1 MKNSFDDRQLE
12 LAAKNI
18 VAGIAQES
26 YIAPAENN
34 NDNTVSIKLA
44 KAKAGARRSINRTV
58 RICAVAA
65 VLMVGLV
72 CALFMGAEN
81 DEAPMEIYLEKQAY
95 MWKNNDPDDSQNMPV
110 VVTIDLKEREVIYN
124 GKNLSDGT
132 SISSSKYENEE
143 RMGIILNGDIK
154 LKDLDGKIV
163 YEFLDI
169 EFVKM
174 DNALDIEHKEHDIK
188 LDTATDKANIK
199 FLWSVEILFN
209 EDYSEFDMM
218 INLGENIEEN
228 EIVWLGEDG
237 IFVNSGASSRE
248 EAVDKTIEWL
258 ESRKLDQQIAKIK

>member
-1 MKNSFDDRQLE
+1 
-12 LAAKNI
+12 
-18 VAGIAQES
+18 
-26 YIAPAENN
+26 
-34 NDNTVSIKLA
+34 
-44 KAKAGARRSINRTV
+44 
-58 RICAVAA
+58 
-65 VLMVGLV
+65 
-72 CALFMGAEN
+72 
-81 DEAPMEIYLEKQAY
+81 
-95 MWKNNDPDDSQNMPV
+95 MWKNNDPEAAENMPV
-110 VVTIDLKEREVIYN
+110 EVSINLKEREVIYN

-132 SISSSKYENEE
+132 SISSSKYEDEE

-154 LKDLDGKIV
+154 LKDLDGNIV

-169 EFVKM
+169 EFVKT
-174 DNALDIEHKEHDIK
+174 DNSLGIEYKENDIK
-188 LDTATDKANIK
+188 IDTATDKVNIK

-258 ESRKLDQQIAKIK
+258 ESRKLDQQIAKIR